1 MSSVGTGP
9 IVEYSH
15 DLLNASGRWASQ
27 WKEGDEHICWYDG
40 HPFNWFPVP
49 IPTSYDESKKTY
61 RVFGT
66 FCCFQCAKA
75 WQINNPSFNTPISR
89 SWLAIM
95 AKELFGYKHAVICPA
110 PEQWVLLS
118 KKISIS
124 EFREQCKDNV
134 PVETVHPPLL
144 PACMASISGKTSDV
158 LASICTTRNNE
169 TVGHKKEKM
178 ETSGGQM
185 SVYEKYLSEQHQP
198 HAEEA
203 DTTMIV
209 EVQASPTATTVSP
222 KAAPAATSAF
232 KKKKAKKTKTTGTL
246 ARFMRK

>member
-134 PVETVHPPLL
+134 PVETVHP
-144 PACMASISGKTSDV
+144 ASFAGVHGEHLWQNIGCSGFYLHDKKQ
-158 LASICTTRNNE
+158 RNCGPQAREDGNFWWAN
-169 TVGHKKEKM
+169 V
-178 ETSGGQM
+178 
-185 SVYEKYLSEQHQP
+185 SV
-198 HAEEA
+198 
-203 DTTMIV
+203 
-209 EVQASPTATTVSP
+209 
-222 KAAPAATSAF
+222 
-232 KKKKAKKTKTTGTL
+232 
-246 ARFMRK
+246 